1 MKLNLQE
8 KIAISGILEDLRIV
22 DLKIEN
28 FIALSSGYKKLRNSI
43 DIENSLIDS
52 MLTNYSEEEEN
63 SLTEEELESED
74 LLEELMNDFHDL

>member
-63 SLTEEELESED
+63 SLTEEELESDD
-74 LLEELMNDFHDL
+74 LLEELVNDFHDL